1 MVYRLSMFYPVRNE
15 PSYQCFEES
24 LYGLVCFYNKC
35 ALIKIVLEVSI
46 DGIIF
51 PTNLATP
58 KICFIP
64 YRVKHIINSDIHS

>member
-1 MVYRLSMFYPVRNE
+1 MVYHLSMFYPVRNE

-35 ALIKIVLEVSI
+35 ALIKIILEVSI

-51 PTNLATP
+51 PTNLATS

-64 YRVKHIINSDIHS
+64 YRVKHIINGDIHS